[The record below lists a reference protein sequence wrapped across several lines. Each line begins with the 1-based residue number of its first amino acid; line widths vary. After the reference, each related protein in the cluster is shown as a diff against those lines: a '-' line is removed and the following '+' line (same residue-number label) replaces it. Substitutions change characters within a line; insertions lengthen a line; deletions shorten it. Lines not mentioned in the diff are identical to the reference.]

1 MTCIISFSDS
11 IDSKNTASN
20 NTNDLFFDN
29 FNNIEDLEPSNS
41 MKKKREV
48 PLITSNIT
56 TTKAPIINQTNI
68 TTTPT
73 VNKTIETT
81 TVHSNI
87 SHSVYGLV
95 DNVVHPL
102 NDVYNKLVKEID
114 ELHRIRGHLLSFVDK
129 HVGINV
135 KVKNKTTLDNNVF
148 PVYKIEDPQFQVY
161 FRTSKN
167 TSMYEKYALKLKK
180 DVFEVI
186 RDIVGIQKHFSN
198 PSKMPDD
205 LKFLIKAM
213 KHYVHKQGI
222 HSKKV
227 NVTSNA
233 DLLKQN
239 DTKLN
244 SRRFIK
250 TNDMASKTV
259 RDLIIQ
265 ILELIDKNMPPKN
278 ALEPISKPASK
289 IMYRIIRQYFVDDF
303 AQIGLRI
310 YDPHYN
316 LTNDLSNVGF
326 KWRKLSS
333 EIEMSTPD
341 SQLYLLKMLH
351 LVMSVD
357 IRKMN
362 DALTLINFARTRRMV
377 PVDEGIGNGIVF
389 NIEKRLVNLNQMV
402 LAIVQDAQRKKK
414 TRFTNLKKQIKDTN
428 KKQSFLKQVKSF
440 LMNSKKDIMDLL
452 RRKTPKSDIVKRI
465 AGQKLD
471 DIEKKRLNQL
481 QKTMTKWQTHLNI
494 IPSRSKRSP
503 MDFDRIR
510 RRIKN
515 IIPKYL
521 RGKLHPAITNKKNNK
536 KGKATMKPYESSGK

>member
-1 MTCIISFSDS
+1 
-11 IDSKNTASN
+11 
-20 NTNDLFFDN
+20 
-29 FNNIEDLEPSNS
+29 

-56 TTKAPIINQTNI
+56 TTIAPIINQTNI
-68 TTTPT
+68 TTTLT

-81 TVHSNI
+81 TAHSNI

-114 ELHRIRGHLLSFVDK
+114 ELHRIRGHLLRFVDK
-129 HVGINV
+129 HVGIDV
-135 KVKNKTTLDNNVF
+135 KVNNKTTLDNKVF

-167 TSMYEKYALKLKK
+167 MSMYEKYANKLKK
-180 DVFEVI
+180 DVYEVI
-186 RDIVGIQKHFSN
+186 RDIVGIQNHLSN
-198 PSKMPDD
+198 QSKMPDD

-227 NVTSNA
+227 NANSNA
-233 DLLKQN
+233 ISDANLLKQN

-250 TNDMASKTV
+250 TNDLASKTV
-259 RDLIIQ
+259 GDLIIQ
-265 ILELIDKNMPPKN
+265 ILELIDKNMPSKN
-278 ALEPISKPASK
+278 ALEPISKPAKK

-303 AQIGLRI
+303 AQIGLRV

-326 KWRKLSS
+326 KWRKLSA
-333 EIEMSTPD
+333 EIERSTLD

-362 DALTLINFARTRRMV
+362 DALTLINFARSRRMV
-377 PVDEGIGNGIVF
+377 PIDEDIGHGIAIK
-389 NIEKRLVNLNQMV
+389 IEKRLVDLNQMV
-402 LAIVQDAQRKKK
+402 LAIIGDTLHKKK
-414 TRFTNLKKQIKDTN
+414 TRFTNMKKQIKDTN
-428 KKQSFLKQVKSF
+428 RKQSFLKQVKSF

-465 AGQKLD
+465 AGQKLG

-494 IPSRSKRSP
+494 IPSRSKRSA
-503 MDFDRIR
+503 MDYDRIR